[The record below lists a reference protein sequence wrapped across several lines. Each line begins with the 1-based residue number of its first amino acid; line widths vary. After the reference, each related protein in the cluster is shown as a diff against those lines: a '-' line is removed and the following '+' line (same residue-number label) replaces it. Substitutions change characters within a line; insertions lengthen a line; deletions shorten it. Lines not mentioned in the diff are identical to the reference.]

1 MSIKGYKMEILA
13 KRLRELR
20 DEKKLSRKAV
30 AKNLKVVERT
40 YQRYEEDE
48 CEPTAPVLVQLAD
61 LYEVSVDYLLGRTNQ
76 K

>member
-1 MSIKGYKMEILA
+1 MEILA

-30 AKNLKVVERT
+30 AKDLKVVERT
-40 YQRYEEDE
+40 YQRYEENE

-61 LYEVSVDYLLGRTNQ
+61 FYEVSIDYLVGRTDD

>member
-1 MSIKGYKMEILA
+1 MEILS

-20 DEKKLSRKAV
+20 DEKGLSRKAV

-40 YQRYEEDE
+40 YQRYEENE

-61 LYEVSVDYLLGRTNQ
+61 LYEVTIDYLVGRTDQ
-76 K
+76 R